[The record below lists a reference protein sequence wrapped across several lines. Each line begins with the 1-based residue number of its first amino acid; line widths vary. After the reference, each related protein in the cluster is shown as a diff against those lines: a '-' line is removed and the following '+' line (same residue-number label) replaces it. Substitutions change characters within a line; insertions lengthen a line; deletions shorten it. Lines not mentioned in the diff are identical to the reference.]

1 MGSIKG
7 VLLGIFMTGLSIAS
21 VLSFLSMGLIVSLFF
36 LPTLSYGLIF
46 IVPLFL
52 SLFLLASQ
60 TIPGYFAMKR
70 KYMILTLILSA
81 LLVGILFSLLNVV
94 KGILYGACCG
104 LGNWI
109 GFYIRSKQQKDDD
122 NMEEV
127 K

>member
-1 MGSIKG
+1 MGTIKG
-7 VLLGIFMTGLSIAS
+7 ILVGVFMAGLSIAC

-36 LPTLSYGLIF
+36 LPTLSHDLIF

-52 SLFLLASQ
+52 ALFLFASQ
-60 TIPGYFAMKR
+60 TIPGYFAVKR

-81 LLVGILFSLLNVV
+81 ILVGILFSLLNIV
-94 KGILYGACCG
+94 KGLIYGACCG

-109 GFYIRSKQQKDDD
+109 GFYMRNKHQMD
-122 NMEEV
+122 NEHKEV